1 MEQLINQVFEDVNE
15 KMSGTLD
22 DKLRECCKVWGV
34 DVNNPQEIFG
44 RCIITRRDWSELKEF
59 RIDGRV
65 VLYFSDWKIDAQ
77 DINQPFNV
85 SASMKISKIITPS
98 DYGIK

>member
-15 KMSGTLD
+15 KISGTLN

-44 RCIITRRDWSELKEF
+44 RCIITRREWSDLKEF
-59 RIDGRV
+59 RIDGYV
-65 VLYFSDWKIDAQ
+65 VLYFTDWKIDPQ
-77 DINQPFNV
+77 DLDQTFSV
-85 SASMKISKIITPS
+85 MASIKISKILTPL
-98 DYGIK
+98 DYGK

>member
-15 KMSGTLD
+15 KMSGTLN

-44 RCIITRRDWSELKEF
+44 RCIITRREWSDLKEF
-59 RIDGRV
+59 RIDGYV
-65 VLYFSDWKIDAQ
+65 VLYFTDWKIDPQ
-77 DINQPFNV
+77 DLDQTFSV
-85 SASMKISKIITPS
+85 MASIKISKILTPL
-98 DYGIK
+98 DYGK